1 MLRRIDPGERGMEA
15 SEHRPVVLA
24 TPVNWLSPSLI
35 VSLSLALL
43 AALLASVYLLQRDPA
58 PRTTVSALPA
68 ADAAQAQ
75 TQPVPAHIRVDP
87 VTGQEVLEEAVEF
100 RCVQGMRVRKQ
111 GSSYSSA
118 GHC

>member
-1 MLRRIDPGERGMEA
+1 MEA

-43 AALLASVYLLQRDPA
+43 AALLVSVYLLQRDPV
-58 PRTTVSALPA
+58 PRTTVSALP
-68 ADAAQAQ
+68 DAARAQ

>member
-1 MLRRIDPGERGMEA
+1 MEA
-15 SEHRPVVLA
+15 SEHRPVVLVA
-24 TPVNWLSPSLI
+24 PINWLSPSLI

-43 AALLASVYLLQRDPA
+43 AALLTSVYLLQRDPA

-68 ADAAQAQ
+68 ADAARTQ

-87 VTGQEVLEEAVEF
+87 ATGQEVVVEAVEF

-111 GSSYSSA
+111 GSSYSAA